1 MKKTPP
7 GPQRTVRTPENVE
20 RVRQAML
27 QSPGRSARRHSA
39 ALRISNR
46 TVRRILH
53 GELHF
58 HPYKLAI
65 VQELNVR
72 DYTQRLNFAQ
82 EVLALYEQNENMMVA
97 MSDEAHFHLNGAVNK
112 QNYRY
117 WAAENPRQLHEKPLH
132 SPKVTVWCAVGK
144 FGVNGPSFLKK
155 MGLPLP

>member
-1 MKKTPP
+1 
-7 GPQRTVRTPENVE
+7 
-20 RVRQAML
+20 ML

-39 ALRISNR
+39 ALRISNP

-72 DYTQRLNFAQ
+72 DYPQRLNFAQ
-82 EVLALYEQNENMMVA
+82 EMLALYEQNENMMVA
-97 MSDEAHFHLNGAVNK
+97 MSDEAHFHLNGAVNN
-112 QNYRY
+112 QNYRH
-117 WAAENPRQLHEKPLH
+117 WAAENPRQLHEKQLH
-132 SPKVTVWCAVGK
+132 SPKVTIWCAVGK
-144 FGVNGPSFLKK
+144 FGVISPYFFFWKK